1 MSTKEPVFLDEYR
14 KSEPLC
20 SYLRQQIGI
29 IDYDDTDLAN
39 ATNLSRKDIGAYL
52 NPYAKPCEIPVGFI
66 QNFYEVT
73 HCDMDELNDIACSSS
88 KLASPAKPTPS
99 SKCKSSSESISAS
112 ESEPSPKPCVKFS
125 KKPATS
131 IINIIKNAAN
141 DPHNFQF
148 LSDVADILHLPPD
161 TSKQIQSIIHDIV
174 TQGMSSPNHQLLLS
188 ERSLAYY
195 DRYIDSLPDEQDPK
209 FVSPGQNAT
218 ETDNKKAL
226 KSAAKRH
233 QLLEEAQRAHFVDH
247 NYHAAK
253 KTYVKII
260 QKYHKTDEYYIACLN
275 LLALNYSPLTKRN
288 LSFGDTPTEK
298 RITNS
303 LNDTAVWKKI
313 CEIFDSVLLSPSG
326 NPKRTRTRKVGDT
339 YNQSK
344 K

>member
-20 SYLRQQIGI
+20 SYLHKQIGSI
-29 IDYDDTDLAN
+29 HYDYTDLASL
-39 ATNLSRKDIGAYL
+39 TNLSRKDIGAYL
-52 NPYAKPCEIPVGFI
+52 NPFEEPFKIPVGFI
-66 QNFYEVT
+66 QNIYDLT
-73 HCDMDELNDIACSSS
+73 HCDMNELNDIACPGS
-88 KLASPAKPTPS
+88 KPASLAKSAPS

-125 KKPATS
+125 KKPATF

-161 TSKQIQSIIHDIV
+161 TSKQIQSIIHDMV

-209 FVSPGQNAT
+209 FVSLGQSAAGN
-218 ETDNKKAL
+218 EKKKAL
-226 KSAAKRH
+226 KSAARR
-233 QLLEEAQRAHFVDH
+233 QRLLEEAQFYHFVH
-247 NYHAAK
+247 RNYRAAK

-260 QKYHKTDEYYIACLN
+260 QNHRKTKEYYISCLN

-303 LNDTAVWKKI
+303 LNDAAVWEKI
-313 CEIFDSVLLSPSG
+313 CEIFDSALLSPKG
-326 NPKRTRTRKVGDT
+326 NHKRIRTRKVGDT
-339 YNQSK
+339 YNEPK